1 MTQISSSNQ
10 IDGALSSSR
19 LLMAARYRD
28 PENDRGNLTPSL
40 EPGEVLVEYAAP
52 IVDQFPVYPYSR
64 EQILE
69 LHRQRNASRVAPPV
83 RIAPFIRRSL
93 RRFS

>member
-1 MTQISSSNQ
+1 
-10 IDGALSSSR
+10 
-19 LLMAARYRD
+19 MAARYRD

-52 IVDQFPVYPYSR
+52 IVDTFPAQPYSR

-69 LHRQRNASRVAPPV
+69 LHRLHNANRVAPRPLP
-83 RIAPFIRRSL
+83 APFRRRSL